1 MTDGLV
7 EAVARA
13 RWERHYPAGR
23 GSLAEKVNT
32 PWDKVTGQSRRE
44 YLAEAA
50 ADIAATKASGF
61 AVVPV
66 EPSPAMIEAG
76 ADSYGDR
83 FYFKPE
89 HAARCFAAM
98 IAAAGEG

>member
-13 RWERHYPAGR
+13 LAKRHGFGDKSPYIADAQAA
-23 GSLAEKVNT
+23 LAAHDE
-32 PWDKVTGQSRRE
+32 W
-44 YLAEAA
+44 L
-50 ADIAATKASGF
+50 KASGF

-66 EPSPAMIEAG
+66 EPTEAMAAAG
-76 ADSYGDR
+76 WDALNADDC
-83 FYFKPE
+83 PE
-89 HAARCFAAM
+89 DMWKAM

>member
-13 RWERHYPAGR
+13 LCVFENANWDAANYRQTPSGEAPDEMRAGYMDAAQAA
-23 GSLAEKVNT
+23 LA
-32 PWDKVTGQSRRE
+32 
-44 YLAEAA
+44 A
-50 ADIAATKASGF
+50 IKAQGLV
-61 AVVPV
+61 VVPV
-66 EPSPAMIEAG
+66 EPTEGMIEAG